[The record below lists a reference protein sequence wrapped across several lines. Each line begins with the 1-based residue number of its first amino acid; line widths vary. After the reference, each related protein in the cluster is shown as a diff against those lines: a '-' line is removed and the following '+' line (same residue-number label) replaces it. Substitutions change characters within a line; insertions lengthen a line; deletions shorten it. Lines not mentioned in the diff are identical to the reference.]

1 MRETALDF
9 YDSLA
14 PHYHL
19 LFGDWNESIERQARV
34 LASLLASQGLDAPLK
49 ILDCACG
56 IGTQALGFA
65 MRGHR
70 VTASDLSAEAV
81 ARARRE
87 AQDRQLDISFHISDM
102 ASLLEIAEDGF
113 DVVAALDNALP
124 HLTPIQLNHAVHAM
138 GSKLRPGGWF
148 LASMRDYDALILEKP
163 TVQGPAYYGGQPE
176 RRIVHQLWDWIES
189 RKYIV
194 HLYITIHKGAD
205 WVTHHFASEYRCLE
219 RQELSS
225 TLAMAGFKEIR
236 WLMPAESGFYQPIVL
251 AQKPPTRERRR

>member
-1 MRETALDF
+1 MRETVLDF

-34 LASLLASQGLDAPLK
+34 LASLLASRGLNAPLR

-81 ARARRE
+81 ARAKRE

-102 ASLLEIAEDGF
+102 VSLAEIAEDYF
-113 DVVAALDNALP
+113 DVVAALDNALA
-124 HLTPIQLNHAVHAM
+124 HLTPIQLNHAVRAM

-148 LASMRDYDALILEKP
+148 LASIRDYDALIVQKP
-163 TVQGPAYYGGQPE
+163 TIQGPAYYGEQPE

-189 RKYIV
+189 AKYIV
-194 HLYITIHKGAD
+194 HLYITIHTGVD
-205 WVTHHFASEYRCLE
+205 WVTHHFTSEYRCLKRE
-219 RQELSS
+219 ELSS
-225 TLAMAGFKEIR
+225 TLLTAGLTEIR

-251 AQKPPTRERRR
+251 AQKPQTPERRR